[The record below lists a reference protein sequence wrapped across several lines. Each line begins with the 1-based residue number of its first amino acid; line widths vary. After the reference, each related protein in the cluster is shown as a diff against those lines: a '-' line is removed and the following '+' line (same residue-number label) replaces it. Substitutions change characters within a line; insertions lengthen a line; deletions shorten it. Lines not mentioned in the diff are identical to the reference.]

1 MNYYTDVH
9 KLGLLSKRID
19 RLEKSLE
26 RIETLGVS
34 STSGGGI
41 QKVFLDPYKVKLEID
56 RTIAEYDFISNRLN
70 KGTFQNKQIKKVI
83 YKNETDTRP

>member
-9 KLGLLSKRID
+9 KLGILDKRIK

-34 STSGGGI
+34 STSGGGL
-41 QKVFLDPYKVKLEID
+41 QKNFLDPYKVRLELD
-56 RTIAEYDFISNRLN
+56 RCIAEYDFISNRIN
-70 KGTFQNKQIKKVI
+70 KGTFQNKQVKKVI
-83 YKNETDTRP
+83 YRNEADS